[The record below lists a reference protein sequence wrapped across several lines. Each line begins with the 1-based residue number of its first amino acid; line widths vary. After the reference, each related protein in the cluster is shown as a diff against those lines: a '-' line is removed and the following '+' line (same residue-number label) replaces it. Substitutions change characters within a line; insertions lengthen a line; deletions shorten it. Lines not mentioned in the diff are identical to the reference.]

1 MPTARPPELKYLQTT
16 ALFQRLSEDTLV
28 RIMDDS
34 YERAF
39 SKDEYLFFQ
48 DDPANEFS
56 ICIEGRI
63 KLTQLTP
70 EGNQVIMHYP
80 GPGEVFGLIA
90 VLRGIRFPVTAQ
102 AVEDSRVLAWKDTV
116 MTDWMRREPQI
127 AINSIRILSGFIEN
141 FQNRITELSTERVE
155 RRIAR
160 TLLRLA
166 QQAGHKDAN
175 GIRID
180 LHLSRQDIAEMA
192 GTTLYT
198 VSRTLRKWETE
209 GFLDGSGP
217 LIRITNP
224 HHLVSVADD
233 LPS

>member
-1 MPTARPPELKYLQTT
+1 VKTGLKYLQTT
-16 ALFQRLSEDTLV
+16 ALFQGLSEEALV

-48 DDPANEFS
+48 DDPANEFC

-166 QQAGHKDAN
+166 QQAGHKDEN

-180 LHLSRQDIAEMA
+180 MHLSRQDIAEMA

-198 VSRTLRKWETE
+198 VSRTLRKWETQ

-224 HHLVSVADD
+224 HQLVSVADD
-233 LPS
+233 LPE